1 MDGSNYLD
9 GAKFYI
15 KDISDD
21 KYHELKKIEGLP
33 ESLDSQPFEGTAECE
48 ILSTDIFRLM
58 AKWISRKRF
67 IKLLMSRGIQRNETK
82 EIANRIFNKYGRYTT
97 YDIYLHDYFNFWF

>member
-1 MDGSNYLD
+1 
-9 GAKFYI
+9 
-15 KDISDD
+15 
-21 KYHELKKIEGLP
+21 
-33 ESLDSQPFEGTAECE
+33 
-48 ILSTDIFRLM
+48 M